1 MSKLQQAYQNNIAKE
16 LQKRLKIAN
25 VHQVPRIEK
34 VVLNVGVGRA
44 SGDSRALET
53 ATNTLRK
60 ISGQNPVITKAHTSI
75 AGFKLR
81 EGQPI
86 GAKVTLRGR
95 NMYEFIDRLISV
107 VLPRMRD
114 FRGLSTKAFD
124 PQGNYSIGL
133 RDQSVFP
140 ELSYEETTFLHG
152 LQINIVTNSDPE
164 LSRELLSDLGFPFEK
179 EDKRAV

>member
-1 MSKLQQAYQNNIAKE
+1 MVAS
-16 LQKRLKIAN
+16 LQKRLKIGN
-25 VHQVPRIEK
+25 VHQVPKIEK
-34 VVLNVGVGRA
+34 LVLNVGVGRA

-60 ISGQNPVITKAHTSI
+60 ISGQQPVVTKAKSSI

-86 GAKVTLRGR
+86 GVKVTLRGR
-95 NMYEFIDRLISV
+95 SMYEFIDRLISV

-152 LQINIVTNSDPE
+152 LQVNIVTNSDRD
-164 LSRELLSDLGFPFEK
+164 LSLELLRELGFPFEK
-179 EDKRAV
+179 EGKA